1 MIPIISTLALEI
13 GMQRSKTSAPLP
25 VKVDQ
30 FEVYYR
36 QVTFKCNALLRS
48 HNDDLCQLQCL
59 LFALI
64 AIFPSFFSSLGN
76 FGCGTTSLPRGVSIL
91 FFFLLSETPAGYPAT
106 LFSGYPTVSRVPS
119 LEGKKNFFLF
129 ETEFGR
135 KCVKGRK
142 SVRKKAMRTV
152 SA

>member
-1 MIPIISTLALEI
+1 MIPIISTLALGI

-64 AIFPSFFSSLGN
+64 AIFPSFFLPWATSGLAQLPFSEAYRYYFFFSLAK
-76 FGCGTTSLPRGVSIL
+76 LPRVIL
-91 FFFLLSETPAGYPAT
+91 LLCSQVTRPFPTFRASKEKKTFFFLK
-106 LFSGYPTVSRVPS
+106 RN
-119 LEGKKNFFLF
+119 LEGN
-129 ETEFGR
+129 
-135 KCVKGRK
+135 
-142 SVRKKAMRTV
+142 A
-152 SA
+152 